1 MMEKNTLFTILREQ
15 NYWFREPGAIRHIPR
30 PQYLEGLESF
40 MDSKAILIIKGPR
53 RAGKTVLMDLIIRN
67 MIAEGKCGRERILYV
82 NIEDYRFYDHYSL
95 ELLEKI
101 LQCFLENIF
110 PLSDEGSSTTSPA
123 APGIEEDP
131 SVEENAG
138 VEENSD
144 IEENPGI
151 EEDSG
156 IEKNP
161 GIEENSGIEETAS
174 IPDKPDTVYF
184 FIDEIQHIPG
194 FEHYLRTKYDQA
206 DREYRIKFIITG
218 SNARLLSKELGTLLT
233 GRIVSMEVFP
243 FSFEEFLS
251 YHHVEFDDHSFFMME
266 QQRMKV
272 YQKFNSYIKN
282 GGIPEF
288 LDEADPSRRLQEY
301 FDNVLFRDI
310 VERHNIRNVRQLKEL
325 ALYLITN
332 AASQFSVNKISRML
346 GASVNTITA
355 YLSDLECSYLILYLK
370 QYSPSFRK
378 QITTRSKVYC
388 VDTGLMNAV
397 GFRFSEGRGHL
408 LENAVYVH
416 LKRLGKEVYFYRN
429 STNQREC
436 DFLLK
441 DGLNV
446 VQAIQVAQDLGSASV
461 RKREIDGLM
470 DAVKEF
476 DLHEGL
482 ILTDDE
488 FDTFEHD
495 AITIKVR
502 PIWFW
507 LLNNEE

>member
-1 MMEKNTLFTILREQ
+1 MEKNTLFTILREQ

-30 PQYLEGLESF
+30 PQYLEGLKLY

-67 MIAEGKCGRERILYV
+67 MIAEGRCGRERILYV

-110 PLSDEGSSTTSPA
+110 PLSDEGSSIISPA
-123 APGIEEDP
+123 TPGIKEDP
-131 SVEENAG
+131 G
-138 VEENSD
+138 V
-144 IEENPGI
+144 
-151 EEDSG
+151 
-156 IEKNP
+156 
-161 GIEENSGIEETAS
+161 EENSGIEDNPTGEKTAS
-174 IPDKPDTVYF
+174 IPDRADTVYF

-218 SNARLLSKELGTLLT
+218 SNAQLLSRELGTLLT
-233 GRIVSMEVFP
+233 GRMVSMEVFP
-243 FSFEEFLS
+243 FSFEEFLR
-251 YHHVEFDDHSFFMME
+251 YHHVGTGDHSFYLME

-272 YQKFNSYIKN
+272 YQKFNSYIRN

-310 VERHNIRNVRQLKEL
+310 VERHNIRNVRQMKEL

-332 AASQFSVNKISRML
+332 AASQFSVNKISRMF

-408 LENAVYVH
+408 LENVVYVH
-416 LKRLGKEVYFYRN
+416 LKRLGKEVYYYRN

-482 ILTDDE
+482 ILTDEE
-488 FDTFEHD
+488 FDTFELD
-495 AITIKVR
+495 AMTIKVR

-507 LLNNEE
+507 LVNNEE

>member
-30 PQYLEGLESF
+30 PQYLEGLKLY

-67 MIAEGKCGRERILYV
+67 MIAEGRCGRERILYV

-123 APGIEEDP
+123 AH
-131 SVEENAG
+131 G
-138 VEENSD
+138 VEEN
-144 IEENPGI
+144 PGV
-151 EEDSG
+151 
-156 IEKNP
+156 
-161 GIEENSGIEETAS
+161 EETSS

-233 GRIVSMEVFP
+233 GRMVSMEVFP
-243 FSFEEFLS
+243 FSFEEFLR
-251 YHHVEFDDHSFFMME
+251 YHQVEFDDRSFFMME

-272 YQKFNSYIKN
+272 YQKFNSYIRN

-310 VERHNIRNVRQLKEL
+310 VERHNIRNVRQMKEL

-332 AASQFSVNKISRML
+332 AASQFSANKISRML

-408 LENAVYVH
+408 LENVVYVH
-416 LKRLGKEVYFYRN
+416 LKRLGKEVYYYRN

-495 AITIKVR
+495 ALTIKVR